1 MGDPKKQR
9 KKYETPRHPWRKE
22 RIDRDKLIL
31 KEFGLK
37 NRREILKMEHILR
50 RFRKQ
55 AKNLKALDTEQSKK
69 EQKQLITKLTKLS
82 LLNKDSSLD
91 DVLALSLDS
100 ILNRRLQTLLV
111 KKGLAKTV
119 SQSRQFVTHGHISI
133 NNKKITSPSYI
144 VPIEEESLITFRPSS
159 KLSNSE
165 HPERVIKEKIE
176 KIKKKVEE

>member
-69 EQKQLITKLTKLS
+69 EQKQQL
-82 LLNKDSSLD
+82 
-91 DVLALSLDS
+91 
-100 ILNRRLQTLLV
+100 
-111 KKGLAKTV
+111 G
-119 SQSRQFVTHGHISI
+119 
-133 NNKKITSPSYI
+133 YI
-144 VPIEEESLITFRPSS
+144 G
-159 KLSNSE
+159 
-165 HPERVIKEKIE
+165 
-176 KIKKKVEE
+176 